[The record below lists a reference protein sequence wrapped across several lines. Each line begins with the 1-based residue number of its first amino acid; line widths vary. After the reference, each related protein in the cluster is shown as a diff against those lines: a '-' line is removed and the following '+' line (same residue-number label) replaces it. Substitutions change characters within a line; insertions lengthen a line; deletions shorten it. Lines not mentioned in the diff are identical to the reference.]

1 MVAAATQRMDTH
13 AVACGVEAGKAL
25 SKSTFVQSAHIIDH
39 FSFEHSWCY
48 GGDSWSLIVIIYFH
62 L

>member
-48 GGDSWSLIVIIYFH
+48 GGDS
-62 L
+62 